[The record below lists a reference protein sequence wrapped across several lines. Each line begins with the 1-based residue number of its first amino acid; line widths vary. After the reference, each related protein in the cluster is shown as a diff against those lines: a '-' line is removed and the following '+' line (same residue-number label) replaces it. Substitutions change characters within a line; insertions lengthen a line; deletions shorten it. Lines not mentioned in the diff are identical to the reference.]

1 MHSNLISKTLVKATV
16 AGCLALSILCVFCPQ
31 SYAGKNAELVHI
43 NFRNE
48 DILAVL
54 EFYSELLEKTFI
66 PSEEI
71 QGEVTVISPH
81 PVSRKEAKE
90 LLFSILDMKQMAV
103 VEYDSYFKVMT
114 KQNASK
120 SPLQFSGAGV
130 DADRMVTGV
139 IHLKYAKAEDIAPDL
154 ARLISED
161 GAIFAAKE
169 LNYVVV
175 TSTAANFRK
184 IERIITQIDQPDS
197 VPEPRAYKIQY
208 MKAEQFAETLTKVSE
223 TCLTKDGVWGGVIPV
238 KETNSVIVTA
248 TKPQH
253 EELASLI
260 KQLDVAKKQ
269 VSISAMFVEVALTDD
284 LKMGVEWFLE
294 GFNNGI
300 HTNIANESGSWFSN
314 ALGTVNAVQTI
325 SGTGLKLS
333 ILKTDE
339 YSILAKF
346 LSSNENTR
354 VLSTPHILTMEN
366 QEAKLRVGDQVPVKK
381 GTRYDSDNH
390 EISTYEQLDLGL
402 ELVVTPVVSDNGQVT
417 MNIQQKLSNLT
428 SYNSSNGTYQSS
440 EREASTIVA
449 VQNQETLVI
458 GGLISH
464 DNTLNKSGIPGLKD
478 IPLLGYFFGTTEDKT
493 DVRELLI
500 FITPTV
506 ISNSYEA
513 NALNAQ
519 EKTKH
524 PMLVDETHMEFD
536 L

>member
-1 MHSNLISKTLVKATV
+1 MHATV
-16 AGCLALSILCVFCPQ
+16 SGKIFLKAIVAGALALSMLCVFRPC
-31 SYAGKNAELVHI
+31 SYAGNNQDLVQI

-54 EFYSELLEKTFI
+54 EFYSELLQKTFI
-66 PSEEI
+66 PGEDI

-81 PVSRKEAKE
+81 PVTRKEAKE

-103 VEYDSYFKVMT
+103 VEYDSYFKVMS
-114 KQNASK
+114 KLNASK
-120 SPLQFSGAGV
+120 SPLQLSNTGV
-130 DADRMVTGV
+130 DADRMITGV

-175 TSTAANFRK
+175 TSTAANFKK
-184 IERIITQIDQPDS
+184 IERIVRQIDQPDS

-208 MKAEQFAETLTKVSE
+208 MKAEDFATTLTKVSE
-223 TCLTKDGVWGGVIPV
+223 SSLTKDGVWGGVIPD
-238 KETNSVIVTA
+238 KGTNSIIVTA
-248 TKPQH
+248 TAAQH
-253 EELASLI
+253 EELGSLI
-260 KQLDVAKKQ
+260 RQMDVARKQ

-284 LKMGVEWFLE
+284 LKMGVEWFLQ

-339 YSILAKF
+339 YSVLAKF
-346 LSSNENTR
+346 LSNNENTR
-354 VLSTPHILTMEN
+354 VISTPHILAMEN
-366 QEAKLRVGDQVPVKK
+366 QEAKLRVGNQVPVKK
-381 GTRYDSDNH
+381 GTRYDNDNH

-402 ELVVTPVVSDNGQVT
+402 ELVVTPVVSDNGEVT

-428 SYNSSNGTYQSS
+428 SYNSDNGTYQSS
-440 EREASTIVA
+440 EREASTTGCRT
-449 VQNQETLVI
+449 EP
-458 GGLISH
+458 G
-464 DNTLNKSGIPGLKD
+464 NTGHRRPD
-478 IPLLGYFFGTTEDKT
+478 FP
-493 DVRELLI
+493 
-500 FITPTV
+500 
-506 ISNSYEA
+506 
-513 NALNAQ
+513 
-519 EKTKH
+519 
-524 PMLVDETHMEFD
+524 
-536 L
+536 